1 MSNRASSLHIK
12 KLSAVAMFCA
22 LAFVLTYVKIPVM
35 FLSLEVKDSVIVL
48 CTLLFGPIY
57 GLAIGVIV
65 PLLEMVTHSSTGV
78 YGFLM
83 NVLSSVTFSM
93 VTGLIYKYKKS
104 FYGAIVGL
112 LSGVF
117 AVTAV
122 MVLANLLITPYYMGT
137 TTQAVAA
144 LIPKVLLPFNLVKA
158 TLNGAIVLLLYKPLS
173 GVLKRTGFLPKKTL
187 VAGEVPVARNTTRSI
202 VVTVISAV
210 VIVASLFVIFFVL
223 K

>member
-1 MSNRASSLHIK
+1 MAEKTTAKQIK

-22 LAFVLTYVKIPVM
+22 LAFVLTYVKIPVL
-35 FLSLEVKDSVIVL
+35 FLSLEVKDAVIVL
-48 CTLLFGPIY
+48 CTLLFGPLA
-57 GLAIGVIV
+57 GLFIAIVV
-65 PLLEMVTHSSTGV
+65 PLLELVTHSSTGV

-112 LSGVF
+112 LSGIF

-122 MVLANLLITPYYMGT
+122 MMLANLLITPYYMGAT
-137 TTQAVAA
+137 VQAVVA
-144 LIPKVLLPFNLVKA
+144 LIPKVLLPFNFLKA

-173 GVLKRTGFLPKKTL
+173 TVLKRTGFLPKKQSTENE
-187 VAGEVPVARNTTRSI
+187 APVVHTKTRSI
-202 VVTVISAV
+202 IVTVIAAM
-210 VIVASLFVIFFVL
+210 VIVSSLATILFVL

>member
-1 MSNRASSLHIK
+1 MTEKITNKHIK

-22 LAFVLTYVKIPVM
+22 LAFVLTYIKIPVL
-35 FLSLEVKDSVIVL
+35 FLSLEIKDAVIVL
-48 CTLLFGPIY
+48 CTLLFGPLS
-57 GLAIGVIV
+57 GLLIAVLV
-65 PLLEMVTHSSTGV
+65 PFLEMVTHSSTGV
-78 YGFLM
+78 YGFVM

-122 MVLANLLITPYYMGT
+122 MVLANLLVTPYYMGVPV
-137 TTQAVAA
+137 QEVAT
-144 LIPKVLLPFNLVKA
+144 LIPKVLLPFNFLKA
-158 TLNGAIVLLLYKPLS
+158 TLNGAVVLLLYKPLS
-173 GVLKRTGFLPKKTL
+173 NILKKTGFLAKKPLTEI
-187 VAGEVPVARNTTRSI
+187 EVPTTKNKTRSL
-202 VVTVISAV
+202 VVTLIAAMVI
-210 VIVASLFVIFFVL
+210 IASLAVIFFVL